1 MCFHKHFPKNFLNL
15 KKSVPYSS
23 CWAVVIGFH
32 VSPQSTWINKGFI
45 DALATFFQHMVHEGG
60 CQARTIIF
68 HNYYNVD
75 NCCPLPVWNSWDD
88 WFYSADM
95 LDVHACQT
103 WLIFRPALHLCP
115 FLQRIDFPKKPPT
128 HKNRTNTTYIC
139 PLSFL
144 CGTIVS
150 IILIGWFTEM
160 VTITKV
166 TLMPKNLLVAT
177 LHIAYCGCHITG
189 PHTCKM
195 TKTMRL
201 TILAPE
207 NFAEKVRKSQQNI
220 NRDICA

>member
-1 MCFHKHFPKNFLNL
+1 MNW
-15 KKSVPYSS
+15 KKSMPYSS

-177 LHIAYCGCHITG
+177 LHIVVATLQD
-189 PHTCKM
+189 
-195 TKTMRL
+195 R
-201 TILAPE
+201 ILA
-207 NFAEKVRKSQQNI
+207 KWRKL
-220 NRDICA
+220 CG